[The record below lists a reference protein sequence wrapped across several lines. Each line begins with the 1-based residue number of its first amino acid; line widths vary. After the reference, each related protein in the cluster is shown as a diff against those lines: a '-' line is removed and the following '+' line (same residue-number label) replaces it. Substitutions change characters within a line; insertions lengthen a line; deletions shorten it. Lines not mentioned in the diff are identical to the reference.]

1 MLENLVDSLAKRFKI
16 DHALARQTLAM
27 MLQELHEGSE
37 GHLASELEDAI
48 GGLGDVEAA
57 GSGGGGFGL
66 MGEASGLVSGTPQS
80 GLHGLKALLGADRI
94 ENFDQTLSDVVGEQ
108 AGPELGGRLRVALAR
123 LSQ

>member
-27 MLQELHEGSE
+27 MLQGSE

>member
-1 MLENLVDSLAKRFKI
+1 MLENLVDSLAKRFGI

-37 GHLASELEDAI
+37 GHLASELEAAI
-48 GGLGDVEAA
+48 EGLGDVEAA

-80 GLHGLKALLGADRI
+80 GLHGLQALLGKDRVDG
-94 ENFDQTLSDVVGEQ
+94 FDQVLAEIVGEQ
-108 AGPELGGRLRVALAR
+108 AGPELGARLQTALAR
-123 LSQ
+123 LSR